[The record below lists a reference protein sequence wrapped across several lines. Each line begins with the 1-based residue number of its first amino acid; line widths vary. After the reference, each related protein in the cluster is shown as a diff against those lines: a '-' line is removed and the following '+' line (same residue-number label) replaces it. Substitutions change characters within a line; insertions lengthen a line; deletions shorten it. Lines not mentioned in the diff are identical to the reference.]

1 MNRSVPG
8 EPQDAALPLNGRSIV
23 VTRSAETAEE
33 LCEALGALGATT
45 IVAPCIATEPPSDGG
60 AALAAAV
67 RHLEDYATV
76 VLTSPTGAR
85 RFLAELDAADAQTNG
100 VGRPTDRDQ
109 VAPNRGGSLPAG
121 GAVMPAGIALA
132 AIGPGT
138 EAALSEGGLDVDL
151 VADRAVAESLLEALG
166 DPPSSGARLLLARA
180 EVGRDVLPEGLSAR
194 GWAVDDAPAYRTVTP
209 PPDPDLGAK
218 VAQADAVAFT
228 SSSTVTG
235 FLSRFGI
242 DAMPPVVACIGPISA
257 TTARNLGVDVDA
269 EADPHTL
276 PGLTAALIGCLGPA

>member
-1 MNRSVPG
+1 
-8 EPQDAALPLNGRSIV
+8 
-23 VTRSAETAEE
+23 
-33 LCEALGALGATT
+33 
-45 IVAPCIATEPPSDGG
+45 
-60 AALAAAV
+60 
-67 RHLEDYATV
+67 
-76 VLTSPTGAR
+76 
-85 RFLAELDAADAQTNG
+85 
-100 VGRPTDRDQ
+100 
-109 VAPNRGGSLPAG
+109 
-121 GAVMPAGIALA
+121 MPAGIALA

-166 DPPSSGARLLLARA
+166 DPPGSGARLLLARA
-180 EVGRDVLPEGLSAR
+180 EVGRDVLPEGLIAR
-194 GWAVDDAPAYRTVTP
+194 GWAVDDAAAYRTVTP